1 VNQVS
6 RLGARGRWAVP
17 AGALAAVGIIAGV
30 TAAASASVPSL
41 PARTPTQLLTEAI
54 QAISRPPGPFTATIQ
69 ETANL
74 GLPHLP
80 QALQPSGAADVTSGT
95 QTVNIWY
102 GGSQHIRIAHP
113 TPAGE
118 SDLRLDGRT
127 LWLWDSRTQT
137 ATKVT
142 LPAAVTGLPGKAGN
156 RAAGSC
162 PPATASSVCA
172 TFSPQA
178 AARQI
183 LKALGPSTVVALDS
197 NVKAP
202 TGPAYQLA
210 LVPRTSQSLVSKV
223 IIVIDGTRHLP
234 VSVEVFGRGSAGLV
248 YSVGF
253 SSLSFGMP
261 AASNFTFTPPPGA
274 TVKTHVIPGSFPA
287 GLVPPG
293 LGPAR
298 AFLKASGVAGGL
310 LPGMSAPPF
319 PVGPMPAPPQPG
331 HMPVVPIPKKAFAQ
345 ISAQFAASLPASM
358 SKAQRAAAIKEFDK
372 HFKVVPNSSFVVPSS
387 AFNVGPGSSGNFAIG
402 LGGPGNGGGFFKM
415 PEPAAAGAPKVLGK
429 DWLTVLATPA
439 NPQVA
444 STVRSLLS
452 GKGPALPTPSN
463 QGIFGSSSSSA
474 SSSSAYSSTL
484 TVQGGQGGQ
493 GQAVLRALL
502 LAATPVHGSWGSG
515 RLLQTNVLSV
525 LITSKGQILA
535 GAVTPAVLY
544 ADVPAAG

>member
-1 VNQVS
+1 VGDQVS

-17 AGALAAVGIIAGV
+17 AGALAAVGIIAAV
-30 TAAASASVPSL
+30 TATASASVPSL
-41 PARTPTQLLTEAI
+41 PARTPAQLLAEAI
-54 QAISRPPGPFTATIQ
+54 QAISKPPGPFTATIQ
-69 ETANL
+69 EKANL
-74 GLPHLP
+74 GLPQLP
-80 QALQPSGAADVTSGT
+80 QAVQPSGAADVTSGT

-102 GGSQHIRIAHP
+102 GGPQHIRIAHP
-113 TPAGE
+113 VPAGE

-127 LWLWDSRTQT
+127 LWLWNSKTQT

-142 LPAAVTGLPGKAGN
+142 LPAGGTGLPGQAGN
-156 RAAGSC
+156 GAGGSC
-162 PPATASSVCA
+162 PPATASSVCT

-178 AARQI
+178 AASQI

-223 IIVIDGTRHLP
+223 VIVIDGTRHLP
-234 VSVEVFGRGSAGLV
+234 VSVEVFGRGSTGV
-248 YSVGF
+248 VFSVGF
-253 SSLSFGMP
+253 SSLTFGMP

-274 TVKTHVIPGSFPA
+274 TVMTHVVPGSFPA

-298 AFLKASGVAGGL
+298 AFLKVSGVGGGL
-310 LPGMSAPPF
+310 PPGMSAPPL
-319 PVGPMPAPPQPG
+319 PAGPMPTLPPPG
-331 HMPVVPIPKKAFAQ
+331 QMPVVPIPKKAFAQ

-358 SKAQRAAAIKEFDK
+358 SKAQRAAAIKEFDR

-387 AFNVGPGSSGNFAIG
+387 AFNVGPGSSGKFAIG
-402 LGGPGNGGGFFKM
+402 LGGPGDNGGGFFNA
-415 PEPAAAGAPKVLGK
+415 PASAAAGGPKVLGK
-429 DWLTVLATPA
+429 DWLTVVATPA

-452 GKGPALPTPSN
+452 GKGPALPAPSN
-463 QGIFGSSSSSA
+463 QGLFGSSSSSA
-474 SSSSAYSSTL
+474 SSSRANGSTPF
-484 TVQGGQGGQ
+484 GQAGQ